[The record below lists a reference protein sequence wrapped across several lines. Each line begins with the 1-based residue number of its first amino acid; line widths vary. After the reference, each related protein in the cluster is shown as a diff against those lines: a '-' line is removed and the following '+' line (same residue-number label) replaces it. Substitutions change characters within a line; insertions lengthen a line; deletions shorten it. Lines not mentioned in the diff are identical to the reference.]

1 MDPLVLDPGPGIPHG
16 LTIPATDLT
25 EQFAR
30 SSGPGG
36 QGVNTT
42 DSKVQLSLDLA
53 ATSAL
58 DEGQRRRAIRNLS
71 TRLSGTV
78 LQVEASS
85 QRSQLRNRNEA
96 RRRLAAL
103 LREALA
109 PPPPPRRRTRP
120 TKGSVR
126 RRLAAKRHRSDIK
139 ATRRRPDRPE
149 D

>member
-1 MDPLVLDPGPGIPHG
+1 MDALTLAPGPGIPDG
-16 LTIPATDLT
+16 LVVPAADLT

-42 DSKVQLSLDLA
+42 DSKVQLSINIA

-58 DEGQRRRAIRNLS
+58 NDAQRRRVLRNLDH
-71 TRLSGTV
+71 RLAGTV
-78 LQVEASS
+78 LRVQVSA
-85 QRSQLRNRNEA
+85 QRSQLRNRTEA

-109 PPPPPRRRTRP
+109 PPPPARKKTRP
-120 TKGSVR
+120 TRGSVQR
-126 RRLAAKRHRSDIK
+126 RRAAKQRRSEIK
-139 ATRRRPDRPE
+139 ATRRRPPPD
-149 D
+149 